1 MGWSSSSPSA
11 SSVTNAGY
19 RPYEDDS
26 RAGLVRGAIMF
37 AVLAIAG
44 VALGAS
50 PWRLAVATLIGAA
63 VLGPVQ
69 ARAELGR
76 LRKGLE
82 TARTGPLPLLEAPRE
97 EARRGWSLS
106 SVGWAIL
113 AVLLLAAVVSQL
125 VFEFV
130 DTLKILMGGMAGLA
144 AGEAIVLVWL
154 RRRRARDRMQIYVR
168 DVEGDEEAA
177 DPPRLHLVP
186 RGA

>member
-1 MGWSSSSPSA
+1 MA
-11 SSVTNAGY
+11 
-19 RPYEDDS
+19 
-26 RAGLVRGAIMF
+26 

-50 PWRLAVATLIGAA
+50 PWRLAVAILIGAA

-69 ARAELGR
+69 AKGELGR

-82 TARTGPLPLLEAPRE
+82 RARTGPLPLLEAPRE
-97 EARRGWSLS
+97 EARPRGWSLS
-106 SVGWAIL
+106 SVGWTIL

-125 VFEFV
+125 AFEFV
-130 DTLKILMGGMAGLA
+130 DTLKIIMGGVAGLA

-168 DVEGDEEAA
+168 DVEGDEETA

-186 RGA
+186 RGS